1 MKKNE
6 SNFKKALNELLG
18 SGSDEAAETQKE
30 PETDYLQTDKTDAQ
44 TEESLDNQ
52 TSEKYGAEEYAA
64 EEYGAKEPAPD
75 QSVPETP
82 VLEEQL
88 PEETGSAA
96 KPPVLSQGNSDI
108 SVPRPLPE
116 KPVYEAVITPDVI
129 INGNIIAGSNLKI
142 LGKVFGNVD
151 CEGTIVL
158 SGNIE
163 GDVSAEKLRFMAGDI
178 QGNVSV
184 RQDITAEKGT
194 HVKGDV
200 AAQSAVFS
208 GDMRGE
214 LIVRENLELRETS
227 SVFGNIKARGIA
239 IYNGSRIKGML
250 DIGGEVEEM
259 RTENES

>member
-18 SGSDEAAETQKE
+18 NGSEEAAETQKD
-30 PETDYLQTDKTDAQ
+30 PETDYPQTDETGMQ
-44 TEESLDNQ
+44 TVESQDNQ
-52 TSEKYGAEEYAA
+52 ISEKYNTEDHSAEEYN
-64 EEYGAKEPAPD
+64 AKEPVSDA
-75 QSVPETP
+75 SVSETP
-82 VLEEQL
+82 VSEEQL
-88 PEETGSAA
+88 PEETGSVA
-96 KPPVLSQGNSDI
+96 KPPVLSQGNSDNSDI
-108 SVPRPLPE
+108 SVPRPTPE

-208 GDMRGE
+208 GDMRGNW
-214 LIVRENLELRETS
+214 LSAKIWN
-227 SVFGNIKARGIA
+227 
-239 IYNGSRIKGML
+239 
-250 DIGGEVEEM
+250 
-259 RTENES
+259 